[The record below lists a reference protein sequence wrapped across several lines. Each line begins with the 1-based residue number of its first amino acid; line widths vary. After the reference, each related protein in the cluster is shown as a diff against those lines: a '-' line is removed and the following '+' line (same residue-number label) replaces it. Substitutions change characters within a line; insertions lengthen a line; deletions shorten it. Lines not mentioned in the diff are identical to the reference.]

1 MKRGLLPLLLLLGL
15 LLACRSLYMDL
26 NWTYGKR
33 LFMDLNWN
41 VGKSPTRWASIS
53 LCWGG
58 GWSQFHCSN
67 WFFLHLENAKVYGK
81 GKFPYSEAAY
91 YSSKLWHTQSEGKVV
106 AHSAFQQ
113 SIIG

>member
-1 MKRGLLPLLLLLGL
+1 MLARAPPDGPLFLSAGE
-15 LLACRSLYMDL
+15 
-26 NWTYGKR
+26 
-33 LFMDLNWN
+33 
-41 VGKSPTRWASIS
+41 VGSHNSIA
-53 LCWGG
+53 LIVFC
-58 GWSQFHCSN
+58 
-67 WFFLHLENAKVYGK
+67 LHLENAKVYGK

>member
-1 MKRGLLPLLLLLGL
+1 MKRDLLALLLLLGL
-15 LLACRSLYMDL
+15 LLACRS
-26 NWTYGKR
+26 

-67 WFFLHLENAKVYGK
+67 CFLHLENAKVYGK

>member
-1 MKRGLLPLLLLLGL
+1 MALNWNVGKSRSLYMDLNSTVGKSS
-15 LLACRSLYMDL
+15 SLYMDL
-26 NWTYGKR
+26 NWTLGKI
-33 LFMDLNWN
+33 
-41 VGKSPTRWASIS
+41 PTRWASIS

-58 GWSQFHCSN
+58 GCSLSHCSN
-67 WFFLHLENAKVYGK
+67 SCFFLHLENAKVYGK

-113 SIIG
+113 SIG